1 MISITLARV
10 SEFDG
15 KEDEDIRLFGTP
27 IVTSG
32 HPKQNKSRE
41 MFFQD
46 EFIRVHGIVLRVE
59 CPPRSR

>member
-41 MFFQD
+41 MFFS
-46 EFIRVHGIVLRVE
+46 G
-59 CPPRSR
+59 